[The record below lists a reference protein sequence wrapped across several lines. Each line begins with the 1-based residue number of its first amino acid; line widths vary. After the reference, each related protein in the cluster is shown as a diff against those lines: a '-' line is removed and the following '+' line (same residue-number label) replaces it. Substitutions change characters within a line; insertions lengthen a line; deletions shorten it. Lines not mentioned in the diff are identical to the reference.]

1 MGTTIRLR
9 RSCVAAQRPAVAMDA
24 SGNMDRRE
32 MLAAAGG
39 LALANIFAAPSFAAA
54 VPEKTLKKAEEVKA
68 AIKKIASYGS
78 TGPLPT
84 EDLVFAIIDDGSA
97 SELVNAAF
105 LGAASSGAKAVKLK
119 YNKKGGVAGREKTQ
133 AEYLA
138 KDCVAVISPT
148 VDPLNDLMQ
157 GTGLECNGCS
167 YGGGGAP
174 PKFFIILD
182 DKGMTTQELS
192 GEAGTTGWGCF
203 DDKLALVP
211 GNVFKQKPNTGKIKK
226 CGPYGI
232 QIPVLSLAQIEKIP
246 TATKPVSLMS
256 VEGVSFTVSDLP
268 TGE

>member
-1 MGTTIRLR
+1 MKSIVLVLGALGAAEAFMPAGGMGTTIRLR

-24 SGNMDRRE
+24 SGASPVCTHARTHARTHACMPLATRTAGVPSPHVSRSTPHCVPGDMDRRE

-133 AEYLA
+133 AEYLE

-182 DKGMTTQELS
+182 DKGMTTQV
-192 GEAGTTGWGCF
+192 T
-203 DDKLALVP
+203 P
-211 GNVFKQKPNTGKIKK
+211 
-226 CGPYGI
+226 CGH
-232 QIPVLSLAQIEKIP
+232 L
-246 TATKPVSLMS
+246 
-256 VEGVSFTVSDLP
+256 
-268 TGE
+268 